1 MTPLAAG
8 LQQVP
13 FLQPLT
19 DGQLAQLI
27 ERGRRLSLP
36 AGEVLFRKG
45 DAGHCM
51 YAILAGQV
59 QIYLEAGE
67 GRNVTLHVLDSGDFF
82 GEMALLDGGARSAA
96 ALTLSPCELFV
107 LERAAF
113 LGLLT
118 ASPELSLRL
127 FAGLS
132 GRLRATDE
140 RYLLEEIAKQTIRAD
155 MERDRHRSLAQMVA
169 GVAHE
174 VNTPLGIISTGASIV
189 KRELSSA
196 TVTALTADRKVKMV
210 VDDLMETA
218 DLIEKNIKRA
228 HTLVQSFKN
237 LSVSQ
242 IVDTKETLCLP
253 EVVNEI
259 LALFSIQARNAKL
272 DVEFTHSLPEQGQT
286 WVGYRGH
293 LSRILLN
300 LLTNAERYADP
311 GGNGGKVE
319 VTLRSESGAA
329 PRFLLTVRDRG
340 CGISP
345 DHLPHIFE
353 PFFTTGRMQ
362 GGTGLGLAMTYNL
375 VIAALHGTVNAWSTL
390 NQGTTVIVTFPQVI
404 PD

>member
-1 MTPLAAG
+1 MISLAGG
-8 LQQVP
+8 LKQVP
-13 FLQPLT
+13 FFQPLT
-19 DGQLAQLI
+19 DEQIAQLI
-27 ERGRRLSLP
+27 ELGQRLSLP

-45 DAGHCM
+45 DAGRCM

-67 GRNVTLHVLDSGDFF
+67 GRSVVLRILDAGDFF
-82 GEMALLDGGARSAA
+82 GEMALLDGGARSAG
-96 ALTLSPCELFV
+96 ALTLGQCELFV

-113 LGLLT
+113 LDLLT
-118 ASPELSLRL
+118 ASPELLSRL
-127 FAGLS
+127 FAGLTE
-132 GRLRATDE
+132 RLRATDE
-140 RYLLEEIAKQTIRAD
+140 RYLQEEIAKQTIRAD
-155 MERDRHRSLAQMVA
+155 MEREQHRSLAQMVA

-189 KRELSSA
+189 KRELSSE
-196 TVTALTADRKVKMV
+196 TVTALTTDRKVKAV
-210 VDDLMETA
+210 VEDLLETA
-218 DLIEKNIKRA
+218 DLMEKNIKRA

-253 EVVNEI
+253 EVVDEI
-259 LALFSIQARNAKL
+259 LALFSIQARKANL
-272 DVEFTHSLPEQGQT
+272 QVEFTHSLPEQGQT

-300 LLTNAERYADP
+300 LLTNVERYAYP

-319 VTLRSESGAA
+319 VTLGSESGAA
-329 PRFLLTVRDRG
+329 PRFVLTVRDRG
-340 CGISP
+340 CGIP
-345 DHLPHIFE
+345 PEHLPRIFE

-362 GGTGLGLAMTYNL
+362 GGAGLGLTMVYNL
-375 VIAALHGTVNAWSTL
+375 VTAALHGAVNAESTL
-390 NQGTTVIVTFPQVI
+390 KQGTTVRVTFPHVV